1 MTADRDYPEM
11 AATRGRIEP
20 APRRVR
26 GYLGHELVFDTTA
39 ARYVWEI
46 PYYPAYYVPLADVR
60 TGIFARREPSAE
72 GAARP
77 VAAALPGRRRSD
89 PPVGRAGVRRR
100 RRQPRRRHRAIRM
113 GTAALVRGGRADL
126 RPPAQSLFAGG
137 RAALASARSGRA
149 GRSLA
154 RRHPNPCARSSKPV
168 YPPGITSIRP
178 MSTSNIWN
186 SARRRRC
193 ARTKG

>member
-1 MTADRDYPEM
+1 MTTERDYPEM

-26 GYLGHELVFDTTA
+26 GYLGHELVFDTIA

-60 TGIFARREPSAE
+60 TEFLRDENHPQKVQLGPSRLHSLVGA
-72 GAARP
+72 GQTHQSAAR
-77 VAAALPGRRRSD
+77 VFD
-89 PPVGRAGVRRR
+89 VR

-113 GTAALVRGGRADL
+113 GTSALVRGRRADL
-126 RPPAQSLFAGG
+126 RPPAQSLFAGR

-149 GRSLA
+149 GRRPA
-154 RRHPNPCARSSKPV
+154 RRHPNPGAPLRNRFTHQVLHRSDR
-168 YPPGITSIRP
+168 Y
-178 MSTSNIWN
+178 STSNIWN
-186 SARRRRC
+186 QARRRRYV
-193 ARTKG
+193 RTKG